1 VDTQSYSDTTG
12 VLLDRSIATL
22 EALRRKYPTFPSA
35 EIETRVTRAA
45 FYALMWRQPQH
56 PDLQMWRERLEA
68 FLNQETD
75 PERRLHIAEPLFHYC
90 TWIGDFAKGASLFN
104 RLRESGDSADV
115 TPFTRIRWCL
125 VTAAFHWTFS
135 GQWDECRKAIDRG
148 LELSA
153 TTGIRVME
161 PLLLG
166 NGIYGLLTC
175 GDTATA
181 AGFLERQA
189 QVTVP
194 GNVSMDKALHYS
206 LASWHALQCNNA
218 ERAKQYAQEAL
229 TLSQGAP
236 FPKALDHLRLAHA
249 LLQSGEHDEAVK
261 HLAHAERIVKDM
273 RSLSLQSE
281 CLLTRAQVAFE
292 KDQTATGIKYLGAAL
307 ALGKQSGYR
316 GSPFARPKVDA
327 ELFTKA
333 LECEIEVDYVQELIR
348 ARRLFPQEP
357 PFHLD
362 NWPWAVKVYTLG
374 EFSVL
379 RDGQILEFPVQ
390 AQRKRLA
397 MLKALIAFGGR
408 AVTEEQLSEALWPDA
423 EGGAAHQDF
432 ATTLH
437 RLRKALDAENA
448 IVLRNRQVSLD
459 PQYCWVDTWAF
470 EHWASQV
477 EVAAE
482 LTDTEIAL
490 ADKTIALYRGPFLA
504 QDGDEAWT
512 LAPRERLR
520 SKFLRLVDKLAQH
533 FAQSG
538 HWEQAK
544 THYQKGLEVDP
555 LAEEFYRQ
563 LMSCYVALNRPAEA
577 LALYER
583 CQQTLRTTLGIIP
596 SRETRALFD
605 QVRAAQR
612 N

>member
-1 VDTQSYSDTTG
+1 
-12 VLLDRSIATL
+12 
-22 EALRRKYPTFPSA
+22 
-35 EIETRVTRAA
+35 
-45 FYALMWRQPQH
+45 
-56 PDLQMWRERLEA
+56 
-68 FLNQETD
+68 
-75 PERRLHIAEPLFHYC
+75 
-90 TWIGDFAKGASLFN
+90 LFN

-125 VTAAFHWTFS
+125 ATAAFYWFFA
-135 GQWDECRKAIDRG
+135 GQWDECRKAINRG
-148 LELSA
+148 LELSE

-161 PLLLG
+161 PLLFG
-166 NGIYGLLTC
+166 NGIYGLLAC

-181 AGFLERQA
+181 AGLLERQA

-206 LASWHALQCNNA
+206 LASWHALQCNDA

-249 LLQSGEHDEAVK
+249 LLPSGEHDEAVK

-292 KDQTATGIKYLGAAL
+292 KDQTATGVKQLRAAL
-307 ALGKQSGYR
+307 ALGKQSGCR
-316 GSPFARPKVDA
+316 GSPFARPKADA

-333 LECEIEVDYVQELIR
+333 LECEIEVDHVQELIR

-357 PFHLD
+357 PYHLD
-362 NWPWAVKVYTLG
+362 NWPWVVKVYTLG
-374 EFSVL
+374 KFSVL

-408 AVTEEQLSEALWPDA
+408 TVTEEQLSEALWPDA
-423 EGGAAHQDF
+423 EGGVAHQDF

-437 RLRKALDAENA
+437 RLRKALDAEDA

-459 PQYCWVDTWAF
+459 PRYCWVDTWAF
-470 EHWASQV
+470 EHWAGQV
-477 EVAAE
+477 EVARE
-482 LTDTEIAL
+482 LTETEIAL
-490 ADKTIALYRGPFLA
+490 ADKAIALYRGPFLA
-504 QDGDEAWT
+504 QDTDQAWT

-520 SKFLRLVDKLAQH
+520 SKFLRLVGKLAQH
-533 FAQSG
+533 FAQGG

-544 THYQKGLEVDP
+544 TYYQKGLEVDP

-583 CQQTLRTTLGIIP
+583 CQQNLRTTLGIIP

-605 QVRAAQR
+605 QVRAAQQ

>member
-1 VDTQSYSDTTG
+1 
-12 VLLDRSIATL
+12 
-22 EALRRKYPTFPSA
+22 
-35 EIETRVTRAA
+35 
-45 FYALMWRQPQH
+45 M
-56 PDLQMWRERLEA
+56 
-68 FLNQETD
+68 
-75 PERRLHIAEPLFHYC
+75 
-90 TWIGDFAKGASLFN
+90 
-104 RLRESGDSADV
+104 
-115 TPFTRIRWCL
+115 
-125 VTAAFHWTFS
+125 
-135 GQWDECRKAIDRG
+135 
-148 LELSA
+148 
-153 TTGIRVME
+153 
-161 PLLLG
+161 
-166 NGIYGLLTC
+166 
-175 GDTATA
+175 
-181 AGFLERQA
+181 
-189 QVTVP
+189 
-194 GNVSMDKALHYS
+194 
-206 LASWHALQCNNA
+206 
-218 ERAKQYAQEAL
+218 
-229 TLSQGAP
+229 
-236 FPKALDHLRLAHA
+236 
-249 LLQSGEHDEAVK
+249 
-261 HLAHAERIVKDM
+261 
-273 RSLSLQSE
+273 
-281 CLLTRAQVAFE
+281 
-292 KDQTATGIKYLGAAL
+292 
-307 ALGKQSGYR
+307 
-316 GSPFARPKVDA
+316 
-327 ELFTKA
+327 
-333 LECEIEVDYVQELIR
+333 
-348 ARRLFPQEP
+348 
-357 PFHLD
+357 
-362 NWPWAVKVYTLG
+362 
-374 EFSVL
+374 
-379 RDGQILEFPVQ
+379 LEFPVQ